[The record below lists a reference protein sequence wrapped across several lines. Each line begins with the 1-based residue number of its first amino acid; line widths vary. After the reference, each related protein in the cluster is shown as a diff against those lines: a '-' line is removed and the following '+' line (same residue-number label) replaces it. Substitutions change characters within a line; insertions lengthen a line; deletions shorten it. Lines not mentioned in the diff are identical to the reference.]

1 MGCYILEGFD
11 NNQDIDVR
19 EIETNAKSFDDV
31 KELASENKIGEAIE
45 LLEKKFSLTGDM
57 ICHFEFAKLYIK
69 KHNYNEIYSIPR
81 RHYVLKEII
90 KL

>member
-1 MGCYILEGFD
+1 MGCYILEDFD

-31 KELASENKIGEAIE
+31 KELASENKIDEAIE
-45 LLEKKFSLTGDM
+45 LLKKKFSLTGDM

-69 KHNYNEIYSIPR
+69 KHNYDN
-81 RHYVLKEII
+81 V
-90 KL
+90 